1 MAVFFR
7 TIGQLLLILSVG
19 VLLNTLIG
27 RTDRWFNALS
37 FLPKE
42 FQLIGSIVL
51 IVASLLLVIVTNSI
65 VKKQKK

>member
-1 MAVFFR
+1 MIIFLR
-7 TIGQLLLILSVG
+7 IIGQLLLILGLG

-27 RTDRWFNALS
+27 RTDNWFNALI

-51 IVASLLLVIVTNSI
+51 IVASLLLVTMTSSI
-65 VKKQKK
+65 MRKQKK